1 MDKIKKV
8 YIDSRYKTSDSY
20 SDSEFNIEL
29 KEAIDL
35 PDNTVCYVDDIS
47 IPHTWYTVEH
57 YNNRLYVQHSNTT
70 TGGNDYFILQ
80 IPFGNYN
87 GASLASE
94 FQTQLQRLNPNF
106 NVVYNTGRG
115 TMTITLNQAFKF
127 VTDTEIKTTFVS
139 VAWRNLNND
148 QVLVDF
154 DYLMS
159 INDVIRNNIIR
170 WDLSNTF
177 ETGFL
182 DLVTTHNI
190 YLHCPNLG
198 HYNCIGVRGE
208 NSIIKKIPVSS
219 SFGYVIID
227 SVVAPHD
234 KIDVSNQT
242 IKTLS
247 FTLKD
252 VHGNIIDL
260 HGAFVS
266 FSLIFQTI
274 E

>member
-106 NVVYNTGRG
+106 NAVYNTGRG
-115 TMTITLNQAFKF
+115 TMAITQPQPSRLF
-127 VTDTEIKTTFVS
+127 TDIE
-139 VAWRNLNND
+139 L
-148 QVLVDF
+148 F
-154 DYLMS
+154 DDYA
-159 INDVIRNNIIR
+159 
-170 WDLSNTF
+170 
-177 ETGFL
+177 
-182 DLVTTHNI
+182 
-190 YLHCPNLG
+190 C
-198 HYNCIGVRGE
+198 E
-208 NSIIKKIPVSS
+208 NW
-219 SFGYVIID
+219 
-227 SVVAPHD
+227 
-234 KIDVSNQT
+234 
-242 IKTLS
+242 
-247 FTLKD
+247 
-252 VHGNIIDL
+252 
-260 HGAFVS
+260 
-266 FSLIFQTI
+266 
-274 E
+274 